1 MKLHH
6 YGIRGNALD
15 LIRSYLSNRSQYV
28 EVLEENSNRL
38 PIVWGVPQG
47 SILGPLLFLLYIND
61 LCNVSKIGKFILF
74 ADDTNVFVA
83 ADSRQEAYD
92 TANEL
97 LTLISQY
104 MKCNLLHINIK
115 KCCYIYFN
123 PNKREHES
131 VVNRDLENL
140 NIAINGSMIVR
151 VKTAKFL
158 GVIIDENLN
167 WKPHIEALNK
177 KLRSACGRIYR
188 IKRCL
193 PAKLHKQIY
202 HSLFESHLTFAISV
216 WGGVSHKAIEPLFIT
231 QKRCIRM
238 IFGDTETYHDK
249 FKTSARCRPIHCTII
264 GHKATFQ
271 NSTKPH
277 IKPCATCTKTKR
289 KDEKNIRPLQCQI
302 LGQEFYAKESTKP
315 IFKQCQLLTVH
326 NLYRLRT
333 ITELFKIMKYRLP
346 IAIYSL
352 ITRSSRKDN
361 RLIPPKPSQNF
372 VYKSS
377 WLWNKFLETESGL
390 DFSSTSCNSLKARLN
405 QSLVNAQNRHSTD
418 WHNDNFTEFG
428 SIKP

>member
-1 MKLHH
+1 MGLPVKALENKSKLWIAH
-6 YGIRGNALD
+6 ITALTAKLDSFTESTSRSSFSGNFKYKLK
-15 LIRSYLSNRSQYV
+15 Q
-28 EVLEENSNRL
+28 
-38 PIVWGVPQG
+38 
-47 SILGPLLFLLYIND
+47 
-61 LCNVSKIGKFILF
+61 
-74 ADDTNVFVA
+74 
-83 ADSRQEAYD
+83 AY
-92 TANEL
+92 
-97 LTLISQY
+97 LTLQGYSRAHPQSE
-104 MKCNLLHINIK
+104 CW
-115 KCCYIYFN
+115 
-123 PNKREHES
+123 
-131 VVNRDLENL
+131 
-140 NIAINGSMIVR
+140 
-151 VKTAKFL
+151 L
-158 GVIIDENLN
+158 GGDTD
-167 WKPHIEALNK
+167 
-177 KLRSACGRIYR
+177 R
-188 IKRCL
+188 
-193 PAKLHKQIY
+193 
-202 HSLFESHLTFAISV
+202 FAISV
-216 WGGVSHKAIEPLFIT
+216 LGGVSHKAIEPLLIT

-289 KDEKNIRPLQCQI
+289 KDEENIRPLQCQI

-428 SIKP
+428 SIKPWSTIIQQPIICMSVHDPVPIPILFVSLSLPPSPYHPNTSQSSVPFIFCPVPFPSRPILVTVPFPSHSRLVPTLRPVPGPVPVSVPLVKLLTLLDDIFNHQTTE